1 MTGNKLTSEMVQGFT
16 LIEILVA
23 VLVLSIGLLGMASLQ
38 LLGSQSSQGAASRTQ
53 AALLAYDL
61 AERMR
66 NNRDAALNGSYGN
79 GQLAAPNDPA
89 CIFQGG
95 GCNPDQLAAHDIREW
110 LDHIVDVN
118 NIGLDGNNW
127 QPTIAGA
134 TASLAQN
141 NNQFTLTINWQET
154 DSGSQQLLQRSY
166 EMGFE
171 I

>member
-1 MTGNKLTSEMVQGFT
+1 MIKNKFTSKKVQGFT

-23 VLVLSIGLLGMASLQ
+23 VLVLAIGLLGMASLQ

-66 NNRDAALNGSYGN
+66 NNREAALDGSYGN

-89 CIFQGG
+89 CIFAG

-127 QPTIAGA
+127 QPSIAGA
-134 TASLAQN
+134 TATLTQN
-141 NNQFTLTINWQET
+141 NNQFTLTINWQES
-154 DSGSQQLLQRSY
+154 DSGSRQLLQRSY

>member
-1 MTGNKLTSEMVQGFT
+1 MTKNKFSSNRMQGFT

-23 VLVLSIGLLGMASLQ
+23 VLVLAIGLLGMASLQ

-66 NNRDAALNGSYGN
+66 NNRNAALNGDYGT
-79 GQLAAPNDPA
+79 GQLAAPNDPN
-89 CIFQGG
+89 CIAA
-95 GCNPDQLAAHDIREW
+95 GCNAAQLAAHDVREW

-118 NIGLDGNNW
+118 NIGIDGNNW
-127 QPTIAGA
+127 QPSIAGA
-134 TASLAQN
+134 TASLTQN
-141 NNQFTLTINWQET
+141 NNEFTLTINWQES
-154 DSGSQQLLQRSY
+154 DSGSRNLLQRSY